1 MSLRN
6 IAATIA
12 MLLLTASSAA
22 LADPAL
28 VQSSPAADAAIAAP
42 RSVKLTFSEKVTA
55 ASGVALSMGDGMGV
69 STVTALSDDGRTLTA
84 RPTGP
89 FMTGKWT
96 LSWHA
101 VSAGDG
107 KAAQGVFSF
116 TIK

>member
-1 MSLRN
+1 MRLGT
-6 IAATIA
+6 IAAIA
-12 MLLLTASSAA
+12 VLLTASTAA

-28 VQSSPAADAAIAAP
+28 IGSSPTADAAVTAP
-42 RSVKLTFSEKVTA
+42 RTVKLTFSEKVTA

-89 FMTGKWT
+89 FMAGKWT

-101 VSAGDG
+101 VSAADG
-107 KAAQGVFSF
+107 SRGQGAFSF
-116 TIK
+116 TIQ